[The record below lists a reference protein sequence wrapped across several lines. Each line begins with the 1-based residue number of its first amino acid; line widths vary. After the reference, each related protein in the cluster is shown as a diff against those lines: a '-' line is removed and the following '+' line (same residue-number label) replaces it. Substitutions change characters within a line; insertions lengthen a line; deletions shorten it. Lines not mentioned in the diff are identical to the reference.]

1 MPRKSLTTLMA
12 QDPATLTTGEE
23 LRLMIA
29 AGRALHR
36 PYHILFKQELP
47 LCGARCRDGH
57 PCQARA
63 TRDAETGCLVRN
75 GRCRLH
81 GGLSTGARTPEGLQR
96 IGEASRQHWARWRQA
111 QSPPQLG
118 HGTPDVPP
126 SAPVPQPPAVA
137 SQPPPARPWPT
148 AEKAQAILA
157 AQVEKAQAI
166 WAAQVEKAQAIW
178 AAQVEYREVTTRLA
192 GVEATPEH
200 RWPSAQVSR
209 EQVLA
214 TLRSW
219 QGRVADTLRTL
230 GVDVEAS

>member
-96 IGEASRQHWARWRQA
+96 IGEASRRHWARWRQA
-111 QSPPQLG
+111 RSQPQLG
-118 HGTPDVPP
+118 ATTDDL
-126 SAPVPQPPAVA
+126 PQPPDEAPQDSPMVPAPKAQDVWAQWRALQQAQAQYAAV
-137 SQPPPARPWPT
+137 T
-148 AEKAQAILA
+148 AEITRIERISPHAFSTPSRAETLA
-157 AQVEKAQAI
+157 PLRDRQ
-166 WAAQVEKAQAIW
+166 
-178 AAQVEYREVTTRLA
+178 RMLA
-192 GVEATPEH
+192 
-200 RWPSAQVSR
+200 
-209 EQVLA
+209 EQ
-214 TLRSW
+214 LRAW
-219 QGRVADTLRTL
+219 GAVPDA
-230 GVDVEAS
+230 G